1 MTTKYGFSSVRDQ
14 LVEDLSGAY
23 PTKWEGFQGAK
34 VLGEDVFGSPKPH
47 PNAVL
52 NLFEA
57 ENVGVA
63 IPFAAYRASI
73 GGVSA
78 LMSDKP
84 GAVLPRRTLAA
95 TIHGMHVLRASASH
109 AARVVVYYPLV
120 CPDKACALNVKISL
134 AEERMAATEKVYSA
148 VIGQREGGLLSSP
161 ALGHIL
167 CVKCAKD
174 VEVAY
179 ITWGSAVWEKLAP
192 AFNLSRGREDLES
205 LILTY
210 GHGS

>member
-14 LVEDLSGAY
+14 LVEDLRGAY
-23 PTKWEGFQGAK
+23 PTKWEDFQGAK

-57 ENVGVA
+57 GNVRVA

-84 GAVLPRRTLAA
+84 GSVLPPRTLAT
-95 TIHGMHVLRASASH
+95 TIHGMHVLRSSASD
-109 AARVVVYYPLV
+109 AARVAVYREYPRV
-120 CPDKACALNVKISL
+120 CPDKACALNVENSL
-134 AEERMAATEKVYSA
+134 AEERMMAMERIYSV

-161 ALGHIL
+161 ALEHVL
-167 CVKCAKD
+167 CAKCAKR
-174 VEVAY
+174 VEVAHS
-179 ITWGSAVWEKLAP
+179 TWGSAVWEKLAP
-192 AFNLSRGREDLES
+192 AFNISRGWEDL
-205 LILTY
+205 
-210 GHGS
+210 

>member
-1 MTTKYGFSSVRDQ
+1 MTTKYGLSSVREQ
-14 LVEDLSGAY
+14 LVEDLRGAY
-23 PTKWEGFQGAK
+23 PTKWEDFQGAK
-34 VLGEDVFGSPKPH
+34 VPGEDVFGSPKPH

-57 ENVGVA
+57 VNVRFA

-84 GAVLPRRTLAA
+84 GTSLPPRTLAA
-95 TIHGMHVLRASASH
+95 TVHGMHEIRPSASD
-109 AARVVVYYPLV
+109 AARVAVYREYPRV
-120 CPDKACALNVKISL
+120 CPDKACALNVEIRL
-134 AEERMAATEKVYSA
+134 AKERMMAMEKVYSA
-148 VIGQREGGLLSSP
+148 VIGQREEGLLSSP

-167 CVKCAKD
+167 CAKCAKP

-179 ITWGSAVWEKLAP
+179 ATWGSDAWKQLPPV
-192 AFNLSRGREDLES
+192 FGVSRGWDDL
-205 LILTY
+205 
-210 GHGS
+210 